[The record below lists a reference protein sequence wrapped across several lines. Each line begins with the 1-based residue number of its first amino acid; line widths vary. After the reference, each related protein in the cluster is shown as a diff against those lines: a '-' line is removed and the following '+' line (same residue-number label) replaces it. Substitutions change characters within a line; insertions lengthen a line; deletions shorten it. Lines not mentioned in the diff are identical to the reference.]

1 MTTSNTALRITE
13 LDFDSIKNNLK
24 NYLRSQDQFQDFDFE
39 GSGMSVLL
47 DVLAYNTH
55 YMGYYLNVIGNEMFL
70 DTAQLRSSVLSHAKN
85 LNYVPQSQKGAL
97 VNANIKVTPTYIE
110 NQTTNVITL
119 EKYTKFLGQDLD
131 GINYQFVTWNANT
144 AVKVDGAFTFSNT
157 QLRQG
162 EVTTLQF
169 VMDPTNTTRRF
180 NIPTANLDTD
190 TLTITVQESSTNTS
204 TIEYKI
210 AEDIT
215 ELKSNTAAYFLEE
228 AEDLTYTFYFGD
240 DVIGKKPKNGNII
253 ICNYLD
259 TVGSIA
265 NNISKFYL
273 SDTIAGLYKN
283 NVSITAANSS
293 YGGTDKETI
302 NQVKFR
308 APYFYTTQNR
318 AVTIKDYE
326 TILTKDYNNIDAV
339 TVWGGEDNL
348 PVVYGKVFMSLKTKG
363 NYKLTNYEKEQIKT
377 DLIKRRNVI
386 TVSPEIIDPD
396 YTYILIKGQV
406 NYNSTLTSLSSNE
419 ILAYIKASISDY
431 IDAELNKFTASFRKS
446 KLQTYIE
453 NSEKSITGSDLTIYV
468 QKRVPLI
475 LSKNIAYD
483 INFNLPLK
491 KSDYNNR
498 LYTTPEIQ
506 TFDVNGT
513 PRNVF
518 FEETPRSATGIDAI
532 TVLNSGINYYSEPTV
547 TITGDGTGATAKAI
561 LSNGIISKISVTSRG
576 INYTYANITITPN
589 GSGSGAT
596 AIARLEAKVGT
607 LRSYYSKSDGTKVI
621 LNADAGTIDYETGA
635 TYLNSFVSSTGTPAN
650 RYYDT
655 DVFTV
660 NIPSEKDIILPLRN
674 RILTIDEND
683 PLAIQITMYAEQ

>member
-1 MTTSNTALRITE
+1 MATANTSLRVTE
-13 LDFDSIKNNLK
+13 LDFLSIRNNLK
-24 NYLRSQDQFQDFDFE
+24 TFMQSQNQFQDFDFE
-39 GSGMSVLL
+39 GSGMAVLL
-47 DVLAYNTH
+47 DVLSYNTH
-55 YMGYYLNVIGNEMFL
+55 YMGYYLNMVGNEMFL

-97 VNANIKVTPTYIE
+97 VKANILVTPTLTE
-110 NQTTNVITL
+110 DQVSNVITL
-119 EKYTKFLGQDLD
+119 DKYTKFLGQDID
-131 GINYQFVTWNANT
+131 GINYQFIATNSNT
-144 AVKVDGAFTFSNT
+144 AVKNAGAFSFNDIY
-157 QLRQG
+157 LRQG
-162 EVTTLQF
+162 EITTIQYL
-169 VMDPTNTTRRF
+169 MDPTNTTRRF
-180 NIPTANLDTD
+180 TIPSANVDTE
-190 TLTITVQESSTNTS
+190 TITVTVQESSSNTS
-204 TIEYKI
+204 TIQYNL

-228 AEDLTYTFYFGD
+228 ADDQTYTFYFGD
-240 DVIGKKPKNGNII
+240 DVIGKKPKDGNII

-273 SDTIAGLYKN
+273 SDSIAGLYRN

-293 YGGTDKETI
+293 YGGIDKETI
-302 NQVKFR
+302 NQVKHR

-326 TILTKDYNNIDAV
+326 TILTKEYNNIDAV
-339 TVWGGEDNL
+339 AVWGGEDNI
-348 PVVYGKVFMSLKTKG
+348 PVVYGKVYMSFKTKG
-363 NYKLTNYEKEQIKT
+363 NYKLTNYEKDQIKT
-377 DLIKRRNVI
+377 DIIKRRNVL
-386 TVSPEIIDPD
+386 TVTPEIVDPD

-406 NYNSTLTSLSSNE
+406 NYNSTLTSLSANE
-419 ILAYIKASISDY
+419 ILTYIKASISDY
-431 IDAELNKFTASFRKS
+431 IDAELNQFTASFRKS

-453 NSEKSITGSDLTIYV
+453 NSEKSITGSDLDIYV

-475 LSKNIAYD
+475 LRNSIYD
-483 INFNLPLK
+483 INFNLPVQK
-491 KSDYNNR
+491 NDYNNR

-506 TFDVNGT
+506 TFDINGIS
-513 PRNVF
+513 RNIF
-518 FEETPRSATGIDAI
+518 FEETPQSATGIDEI
-532 TVLNSGINYYSEPTV
+532 TILDGGLGYFSSPTV
-547 TITGDGTGATAKAI
+547 TITGDGTDAI
-561 LSNGIISKISVTSRG
+561 AEAVVNAGIITKIKITNRG

-589 GSGSGAT
+589 GSGVGAT

-607 LRSYYSKSDGTKVI
+607 IRSYYFNSNGTKVI
-621 LNADAGTIDYETGA
+621 LNTDAGTINYVTGA
-635 TYLNSFVSSTGTPAN
+635 IYLNSFVSSTGTPVN

>member
-1 MTTSNTALRITE
+1 MSTANTSLRVTE
-13 LDFDSIKNNLK
+13 LDFLSIRNNLK
-24 NYLRSQDQFQDFDFE
+24 SFMQSQTQFQDFDFE
-39 GSGMSVLL
+39 GSGMAVLL
-47 DVLAYNTH
+47 DVLSYNTH
-55 YMGYYLNVIGNEMFL
+55 YMGYYLNMVGNEMFL
-70 DTAQLRSSVLSHAKN
+70 DTAQLRASVLSHAKN

-97 VNANIKVTPTYIE
+97 VKADILVTPTITE
-110 NQTTNVITL
+110 DQVTNVITL
-119 EKYTKFLGQDLD
+119 DKYTKFLGQDID
-131 GINYQFVTWNANT
+131 GINYQFIAINSNT
-144 AVKVDGAFTFSNT
+144 AVKNAGAFSFNNIY
-157 QLRQG
+157 LRQG
-162 EVTTLQF
+162 EITTIQYL
-169 VMDPTNTTRRF
+169 MDPTNTTRRF
-180 NIPTANLDTD
+180 TIPSANVDTE
-190 TLTITVQESSTNTS
+190 TITVTVQESSSNTT
-204 TIEYKI
+204 TIEYNL

-228 AEDLTYTFYFGD
+228 ADDQTYTFYFGD
-240 DVIGKKPKNGNII
+240 DVIGKKPKSGNII

-273 SDTIAGLYKN
+273 SDTIAGLYRN

-318 AVTIKDYE
+318 AVTTKDYE
-326 TILTKDYNNIDAV
+326 TILTKEYNNIDAV
-339 TVWGGEDNL
+339 SVWGGEDNI
-348 PVVYGKVFMSLKTKG
+348 PVVYGKVYMSFKTKG
-363 NYKLTNYEKEQIKT
+363 NYKLTNYEKDQIKT
-377 DLIKRRNVI
+377 DIVKRRNVL
-386 TVSPEIIDPD
+386 TVTPEIVDPD
-396 YTYILIKGQV
+396 YTYILVKGQV
-406 NYNSTLTSLSSNE
+406 NYNSTLSSLSANE
-419 ILAYIKASISDY
+419 ILTYVKAAISDY
-431 IDAELNKFTASFRKS
+431 VDAELNQFTSSFRKS
-446 KLQTYIE
+446 KLQAYIE

-468 QKRVPLI
+468 QKRVPLT
-475 LSKNIAYD
+475 LRNSAYD

-518 FEETPRSATGIDAI
+518 FEETPRSATGIDEI
-532 TVLNSGINYYSEPTV
+532 TILNGGSGYFSSPTV
-547 TITGDGTGATAKAI
+547 TITGDGTDAI
-561 LSNGIISKISVTSRG
+561 AEAVVNAGIITKIKITNRG

-607 LRSYYSKSDGTKVI
+607 LRSYYFKSDGTKAI
-621 LNADAGTIDYETGA
+621 LNTDAGTIDYETGA
-635 TYLNSFVSSTGTPAN
+635 MYLNSFVSSTGTPAN

>member
-1 MTTSNTALRITE
+1 MSTANTSLRVTE
-13 LDFDSIKNNLK
+13 LDFLSIRNNLK
-24 NYLRSQDQFQDFDFE
+24 SFMQSQSQFQDFDFE
-39 GSGMSVLL
+39 GSGLAVLL
-47 DVLAYNTH
+47 DVLSYNTH
-55 YMGYYLNVIGNEMFL
+55 YMGYYLNMVGNEMFL
-70 DTAQLRSSVLSHAKN
+70 DTAQLRASVLSHAKN
-85 LNYVPQSQKGAL
+85 LNYVPRSQKGAL
-97 VNANIKVTPTYIE
+97 VKANILVTPTITE
-110 NQTTNVITL
+110 DQVTNVITL
-119 EKYTKFLGQDLD
+119 DKFTKFLGQDID
-131 GINYQFVTWNANT
+131 GINYQFIAINSNT
-144 AVKVDGAFTFSNT
+144 AVKDSGSFSFSNT
-157 QLRQG
+157 YLRQG
-162 EVTTLQF
+162 EITTIQYL
-169 VMDPTNTTRRF
+169 MDPTNTSRRF
-180 NIPTANLDTD
+180 TIPSANVDTD
-190 TLTITVQESSTNTS
+190 TITITVQESSSNTT
-204 TIEYKI
+204 TIEYNL

-228 AEDLTYTFYFGD
+228 SDDLTYTFYFGD
-240 DVIGKKPKNGNII
+240 DVIGKKPKDGNII

-302 NQVKFR
+302 NQVKHR

-326 TILTKDYNNIDAV
+326 TILIKDYNNIDAV
-339 TVWGGEDNL
+339 SVWGGEDNI
-348 PVVYGKVFMSLKTKG
+348 PVVYGKVFMSFKTKG
-363 NYKLTNYEKEQIKT
+363 NYKLTNYEKDQIKT
-377 DLIKRRNVI
+377 DIVKRRNVL
-386 TVSPEIIDPD
+386 TVTPEIVDPD
-396 YTYILIKGQV
+396 YTYILVKGQV
-406 NYNSTLTSLSSNE
+406 NYNSTLTSLSANE
-419 ILAYIKASISDY
+419 ILTYVKASISDY
-431 IDAELNKFTASFRKS
+431 VDAELNKFTASFRKS
-446 KLQTYIE
+446 KLQAYIE

-475 LSKNIAYD
+475 LRNSTYD
-483 INFNLPLK
+483 INFNLPLQ

-506 TFDVNGT
+506 TFDVNGIS
-513 PRNVF
+513 RNIF
-518 FEETPRSATGIDAI
+518 FEETPRSATGIDEI
-532 TVLNSGINYYSEPTV
+532 TVLNGGSGYFSSPTI
-547 TITGDGTGATAKAI
+547 TITGDGTDAI
-561 LSNGIISKISVTSRG
+561 AEAVVNAGIITKISVTNRG

-596 AIARLEAKVGT
+596 AIARLEA
-607 LRSYYSKSDGTKVI
+607 
-621 LNADAGTIDYETGA
+621 GTIDYETGA
-635 TYLNSFVSSTGTPAN
+635 LYLNSFVSSTGTPVN

>member
-1 MTTSNTALRITE
+1 MSTANTSLRVTE
-13 LDFDSIKNNLK
+13 LDFLSIRNNLK
-24 NYLRSQDQFQDFDFE
+24 SFMQSQNQFQDFDFE
-39 GSGMSVLL
+39 GSGLAVLL
-47 DVLAYNTH
+47 DVLSYNTH
-55 YMGYYLNVIGNEMFL
+55 YMGYYLNMVGNEMFL
-70 DTAQLRSSVLSHAKN
+70 DTAQLRASVLSHAKN
-85 LNYVPQSQKGAL
+85 LNYVPRSQKGAL
-97 VNANIKVTPTYIE
+97 VKANILVTPTITE
-110 NQTTNVITL
+110 DQVTNVITL
-119 EKYTKFLGQDLD
+119 DKFTKFLGQDID
-131 GINYQFVTWNANT
+131 GINYQFIAINSNT
-144 AVKVDGAFTFSNT
+144 AVKDSGSFSFSNT
-157 QLRQG
+157 YLRQG
-162 EVTTLQF
+162 EITTIQYL
-169 VMDPTNTTRRF
+169 MDPTNTSRRF
-180 NIPTANLDTD
+180 TIPSANVDTD
-190 TLTITVQESSTNTS
+190 TITITVQESSSNTT
-204 TIEYKI
+204 TIEYNL

-228 AEDLTYTFYFGD
+228 SDDLTYTFYFGD
-240 DVIGKKPKNGNII
+240 DVIGKKPKDGNII

-273 SDTIAGLYKN
+273 SDAIGGLYTN

-326 TILTKDYNNIDAV
+326 TILIKDYNNIDAV

-348 PVVYGKVFMSLKTKG
+348 PVVYGKVYMSFKTRG
-363 NYKLTNYEKEQIKT
+363 NYKLTNYEKDQIKT
-377 DLIKRRNVI
+377 DIVKRRNVL
-386 TVSPEIIDPD
+386 TVTPEIVDPD
-396 YTYILIKGQV
+396 YTYILVKGQV
-406 NYNSTLTSLSSNE
+406 NYNSTLTSLSANE
-419 ILAYIKASISDY
+419 ILTYVKASISDY
-431 IDAELNKFTASFRKS
+431 VDAELNKFTASFRKS
-446 KLQTYIE
+446 KLQAYIE

-475 LSKNIAYD
+475 LRNSTYD
-483 INFNLPLK
+483 INFNLPLQ

-506 TFDVNGT
+506 TFDVNGIS
-513 PRNVF
+513 RNIF
-518 FEETPRSATGIDAI
+518 FEETPRSATGIDEI
-532 TVLNSGINYYSEPTV
+532 TVLNGGSGYFSSPTI
-547 TITGDGTGATAKAI
+547 TITGDGTDAI
-561 LSNGIISKISVTSRG
+561 AEAVVNAGIITKISVTNRG

-607 LRSYYSKSDGTKVI
+607 IRSYYFKSDGTKVI
-621 LNADAGTIDYETGA
+621 LNTDAGTIDYETGA
-635 TYLNSFVSSTGTPAN
+635 LYLNSFVSSTGTPVN

>member
-24 NYLRSQDQFQDFDFE
+24 NFLRSQNQFQDFDFE
-39 GSGMSVLL
+39 GSGMSILL

-110 NQTTNVITL
+110 DQTTNVITL

-144 AVKVDGAFTFSNT
+144 ATKIDSAFTFSNT

-180 NIPTANLDTD
+180 KIPTANLDTD

-228 AEDLTYTFYFGD
+228 AEDLTYTIYFGD

-302 NQVKFR
+302 NQVKHR

-318 AVTIKDYE
+318 AVTIRDYE
-326 TILTKDYNNIDAV
+326 TILTKDYNNIDSV

-348 PVVYGKVFMSLKTKG
+348 PIVYGKVFMSLKTKG
-363 NYKLTNYEKEQIKT
+363 NYKLTNYEKDQIKT
-377 DLIKRRNVI
+377 SLIKRRNVM
-386 TVSPEIIDPD
+386 TVSPEIVDPD

-419 ILAYIKASISDY
+419 ILTYVKASISDY

-468 QKRVPLI
+468 QKRVPL
-475 LSKNIAYD
+475 
-483 INFNLPLK
+483 
-491 KSDYNNR
+491 
-498 LYTTPEIQ
+498 
-506 TFDVNGT
+506 
-513 PRNVF
+513 
-518 FEETPRSATGIDAI
+518 
-532 TVLNSGINYYSEPTV
+532 
-547 TITGDGTGATAKAI
+547 
-561 LSNGIISKISVTSRG
+561 
-576 INYTYANITITPN
+576 
-589 GSGSGAT
+589 
-596 AIARLEAKVGT
+596 
-607 LRSYYSKSDGTKVI
+607 
-621 LNADAGTIDYETGA
+621 
-635 TYLNSFVSSTGTPAN
+635 
-650 RYYDT
+650 
-655 DVFTV
+655 
-660 NIPSEKDIILPLRN
+660 
-674 RILTIDEND
+674 
-683 PLAIQITMYAEQ
+683 